1 MGVGRAIAKGTEFCF
16 ANIDACWNIVAKQV
30 PDTTRK
36 PEFTKPLLRAV
47 LELHRLPPDA
57 DGKWGYQR
65 ANAWQA
71 VEDFLID
78 GGQLKQKVD
87 VKEAFTNAFIPDINK
102 FDAAKIKALAGQA
115 K

>member
-1 MGVGRAIAKGTEFCF
+1 MAKL
-16 ANIDACWNIVAKQV
+16 V

-47 LELHRLPPDA
+47 LELHRLPPQA
-57 DGKWGYQR
+57 NGKWGFQR
-65 ANAWQA
+65 QDAWQA

-87 VKEAFTNAFIPDINK
+87 IKQAFTNAFIPGIND
-102 FDAAKIKALAGQA
+102 FDAPKIKELAQQA